1 MDFEKEILPAERRL
15 IDEFGFVKE
24 EINFIMRYKPTFIL
38 FEKEGE
44 REGMLLLH
52 KFFVEERGFDID
64 ALRTLI
70 VKYPYLLGKT
80 RKDLEGYFSTM
91 TKLGLNEE

>member
-1 MDFEKEILPAERRL
+1 MNEKDMTAKQAEIARKMRQHFAGIKSRKFPLRCLQMDFEKEILPAEKRL

-44 REGMLLLH
+44 
-52 KFFVEERGFDID
+52 
-64 ALRTLI
+64 
-70 VKYPYLLGKT
+70 
-80 RKDLEGYFSTM
+80 
-91 TKLGLNEE
+91 